1 MPLLERVCT
10 QLLCCPLFLLV
21 VVTSGNSEFSISIL
35 NDELRLFPLLS
46 AMSIGRKSL
55 KTSICHFTWAWHTIV
70 MGTGAVSALAS
81 RFHFGEGSEVLKIIT
96 LLFFFL
102 NLCFFTLICGATVA
116 RYWIFPELWPAMLGH
131 STQSLFIGTFPMGA
145 ATLINIA
152 LVANQSYSFAGPGFL
167 YTLMMQQEHS
177 LHQMSALWLLPFV
190 TLIVASSTG
199 GLLAATLKSH
209 PMYAAVTTAVSFTIP
224 IMGFSPALMII
235 TLYLMCLIIHGPP
248 VANLILSSFI
258 ILGPLGQGRFSML
271 LNSQNLTDLWL
282 PGSLSAEA
290 IESKTV
296 PFSVAYWGTIFPNS
310 VFTLL
315 TVELGSVLDS
325 PVVNY
330 LGTIFSVMV
339 LLLWIFVFVKMTPA
353 IWNTSVFNSPCAAK
367 LDEVTLVSS
376 EGRGEP

>member
-1 MPLLERVCT
+1 
-10 QLLCCPLFLLV
+10 
-21 VVTSGNSEFSISIL
+21 
-35 NDELRLFPLLS
+35 
-46 AMSIGRKSL
+46 
-55 KTSICHFTWAWHTIV
+55 

-167 YTLMMQQEHS
+167 YTLWAFWMMQQEHS

-235 TLYLMCLIIHGPP
+235 TLYLMCLIIHGPL

-290 IESKTV
+290 IESVCFCVAWILWSMGLAWLCIALCLLSIVIHQKTV